1 MVLVSSVILFA
12 LLVAILSMLGVSLW
26 VRPRAAIDRVAGEV
40 ATAEQGGSHPSLAF
54 REIMRKLGNIVP
66 TSPGDAGMLQRRLQ
80 IAGYRNPTALKTFYG
95 IKASLAV
102 GLPLLM
108 VVLTFGF
115 NLFGENWLGYTVAAG
130 AIGYLGPN
138 EFLRHAAKG
147 RQNRIKKGMANA
159 LDLLVVCVE
168 SGLGLDQA
176 IMQVSKEL
184 HAAHPEIAEEFG
196 VVNLEMRAGKRRV
209 DALRNLGQRTGVD
222 EVKKLVAVLVQ
233 ADRFGTSI
241 AGSLKSHS
249 DYMRVQAR
257 QEAETKAA
265 KIGVKLVFPIFFFIL
280 PSLFVVTVGPI
291 IVKIFRELLPMMNN
305 S

>member
-1 MVLVSSVILFA
+1 MVLISSIILFA
-12 LLVAILSMLGVSLW
+12 LLVGLLSVMGVSLW
-26 VRPRAAIDRVAGEV
+26 VRPRAAIDRVAGEM
-40 ATAEQGGSHPSLAF
+40 AAAEQGLGHPSLAF
-54 REIMRKLGNIVP
+54 REIMRKLGSIVP
-66 TSPGDAGMLQRRLQ
+66 SSPSDAGLLQRRLMH
-80 IAGYRNPTALKTFYG
+80 AGYRGSNALRTFYG
-95 IKASLAV
+95 VKATLAV
-102 GLPLLM
+102 ALPLITM
-108 VVLTFGF
+108 ITSWGF
-115 NLFGENWLGYTVAAG
+115 NLGGENWTGFVVASA
-130 AIGYLGPN
+130 ALGYLGPN
-138 EFLRHAAKG
+138 EFLRHAAKR
-147 RQNRIKKGMANA
+147 RQTRIKKGMANA

-184 HAAHPEIAEEFG
+184 QTAHPEIADELA

-209 DALRNLGQRTGVD
+209 EALRNLGQRTGVE

-241 AGSLKSHS
+241 ASSLKSHS

-291 IVKIFRELLPMMNN
+291 VVRIFRELLPMMNN
-305 S
+305 

>member
-1 MVLVSSVILFA
+1 MVLLSSVILFA
-12 LLVAILSMLGVSLW
+12 LLVAGLSMLGVSLW
-26 VRPRAAIDRVAGEV
+26 VRPHAALDRVAGEIS
-40 ATAEQGGSHPSLAF
+40 AAEQAMGHPSLAF
-54 REIMRKLGNIVP
+54 REVMRKLGNIMP
-66 TSPGDAGMLQRRLQ
+66 SSAEDAGLLQRRL
-80 IAGYRNPTALKTFYG
+80 ITAGFRNPTALKTFYG
-95 IKASLAV
+95 IKGSLAV
-102 GLPLLM
+102 GLPLLTLG
-108 VVLTFGF
+108 LTLGF
-115 NLFGENWLGYTVAAG
+115 DLGGENWTGFVVAAA

-138 EFLRHAAKG
+138 EVLRHLAKR
-147 RQNRIKKGMANA
+147 RQKRIKKGMANG

-184 HAAHPEIAEEFG
+184 QTAHPEICEEFG
-196 VVNLEMRAGKRRV
+196 LVSLEMRAGKRRV
-209 DALRNLGQRTGVD
+209 EALRNLGQRTAVD

-257 QEAETKAA
+257 QEAETRAA
-265 KIGVKLVFPIFFFIL
+265 KMGVKLVFPIFFFIL

-291 IVKIFRELLPMMNN
+291 VVRIFRELIPMMNN
-305 S
+305 